1 LTAQA
6 ARKRKPCLLRHW
18 PVHSKGLPLVYL
30 DETGFAPST
39 HRTHGWAPRGV
50 KVHGLQNGQ
59 QRPRTSLIG
68 GYLQHKLMAPM
79 LFTGTCNTQVFN
91 QWLEHML
98 LPELLTASVI
108 VLDNASFDKSAQ
120 TRQLVEQ
127 AGCQLLYLPP
137 YSPDLNPIEKL
148 WANLK
153 RRWRKLGCSLDEL
166 IAMSDY

>member
-1 LTAQA
+1 
-6 ARKRKPCLLRHW
+6 
-18 PVHSKGLPLVYL
+18 VHL

-39 HRTHGWAPRGV
+39 HRTHGWALKGK
-50 KVHGLQNGQ
+50 KVYGLQNGL

-68 GYLQHKLMAPM
+68 GYLEHKLIAPM
-79 LFTGTCNTQVFN
+79 LFSGTCNSNVFN

-98 LPELLTASVI
+98 LPQLVTGSVI
-108 VLDNASFDKSAQ
+108 VLDNASFHKAKS

-127 AGCQLLYLPP
+127 AGCELLYLPP

-153 RRWRKLGCSLDEL
+153 RRWRKIGGTLDEL
-166 IAMSDY
+166 IAMPDYYGG